1 MYERCIDR
9 EVAVTRSAA
18 HNDQAL
24 SVSFILLQS
33 VIYGFGNP
41 LTKIAYESITPLWCL
56 TLRFSLAFVL
66 FAVLFGKNVCLR
78 LRGVM
83 VMSYL
88 PAGVSVTLVFILNNI
103 ALGMTSATNVGFIMS
118 LPVVIAPIMAVPI
131 LKRRYDIRHLP
142 AQLGSLAGIYLLCC
156 GGNGF
161 QLNTGDLIALLSTVC
176 WAASLAYSERSLTN
190 IDAASITLVQI
201 TITALLSFAGA
212 LLFERNTSLA
222 IVQPAAWAVIIYL
235 AVTCSCLGF
244 MLQNLALRRLS
255 AAAVALLQ
263 ATQPIMTTAASWLLL
278 GERLDFYGMAG
289 AAMIIICIAA
299 EAFTANKAAKIPDSG
314 PSKIF

>member
-88 PAGVSVTLVFILNNI
+88 PAGVSVALVFICL
-103 ALGMTSATNVGFIMS
+103 LYTSC
-118 LPVVIAPIMAVPI
+118 
-131 LKRRYDIRHLP
+131 R
-142 AQLGSLAGIYLLCC
+142 
-156 GGNGF
+156 
-161 QLNTGDLIALLSTVC
+161 
-176 WAASLAYSERSLTN
+176 
-190 IDAASITLVQI
+190 
-201 TITALLSFAGA
+201 
-212 LLFERNTSLA
+212 
-222 IVQPAAWAVIIYL
+222 
-235 AVTCSCLGF
+235 
-244 MLQNLALRRLS
+244 LR
-255 AAAVALLQ
+255 
-263 ATQPIMTTAASWLLL
+263 
-278 GERLDFYGMAG
+278 
-289 AAMIIICIAA
+289 
-299 EAFTANKAAKIPDSG
+299 
-314 PSKIF
+314 